1 MAYMYHPLPYA
12 TAIADY
18 NGITLI
24 GPAFSDSYLAGFF
37 WGAFCGR
44 RADGMGATD
53 TPIPEPVER
62 ERAVR

>member
-1 MAYMYHPLPYA
+1 MAYMYHPLTYA

-37 WGAFCGR
+37 GGAFCGR
-44 RADGMGATD
+44 RADRMGATD
-53 TPIPEPVER
+53 TPR
-62 ERAVR
+62 S

>member
-1 MAYMYHPLPYA
+1 MAYMYHPLTYA

-37 WGAFCGR
+37 GGPFA
-44 RADGMGATD
+44 ADGLTVWAR
-53 TPIPEPVER
+53 PIPPFLNP
-62 ERAVR
+62 